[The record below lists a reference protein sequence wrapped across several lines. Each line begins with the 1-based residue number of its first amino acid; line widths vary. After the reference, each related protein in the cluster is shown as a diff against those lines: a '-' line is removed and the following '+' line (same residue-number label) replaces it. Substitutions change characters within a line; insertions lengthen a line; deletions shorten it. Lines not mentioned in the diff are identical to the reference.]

1 MPKEIVFSK
10 HAIEKIMERSIDEKL
25 VSDTIISPEKIT
37 DSKGSTQI
45 AQRKIKDKLLRVV
58 FKEEEKYY
66 IVITAYLTG
75 KERYR

>member
-10 HAIEKIMERSIDEKL
+10 HAIEKIMERNIDEKL
-25 VSDTIISPEKIT
+25 IKDTIMAPEKIV
-37 DSKGSTQI
+37 DSREGAKI
-45 AQRKIKDKLLRVV
+45 AHREIKNKMLRVV

-66 IVITAYLTG
+66 IVVTAYLTG